1 MDYRGVTVTKAAV
14 VGQEGQ
20 ATPNARRHYAV
31 TRKDLPLHCPIDGMS
46 LWNSHPRVF
55 LAVEATGEAEC
66 PYCSAIYTLI
76 D

>member
-1 MDYRGVTVTKAAV
+1 MATAADQQQ
-14 VGQEGQ
+14 GLQ
-20 ATPNARRHYAV
+20 TPNARRHYDV
-31 TRKDLPLHCPIDGMS
+31 TRKDLPLHCPMDGMS

-55 LAVEATGEAEC
+55 LAVEATGEIEC

>member
-1 MDYRGVTVTKAAV
+1 MDYRGVTVAKAAV
-14 VGQEGQ
+14 VVQEGQ

-31 TRKDLPLHCPIDGMS
+31 TRKDLPLHCPMDGMS

-55 LAVEATGEAEC
+55 LALEAGGEVEC
-66 PYCSAIYTLI
+66 PYCGAEYTLV